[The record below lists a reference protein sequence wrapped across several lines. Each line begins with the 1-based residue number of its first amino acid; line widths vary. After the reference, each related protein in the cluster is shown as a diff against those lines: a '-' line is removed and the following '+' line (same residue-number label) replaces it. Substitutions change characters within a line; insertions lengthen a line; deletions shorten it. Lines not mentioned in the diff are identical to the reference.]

1 MQFKMI
7 TKQQYDQL
15 YKQHDQQLPFD
26 KAKVVVKLFNP
37 IGVGTWWLSSVDPTN
52 ELAYGV
58 CELHEKEYGPVSL
71 KELRELQL
79 PFGLTV
85 ERDKWFPTNEYTL
98 QDIMNGKGE

>member
-1 MQFKMI
+1 MMQFKMI

-37 IGVGTWWLSSVDPTN
+37 TGIGTWWLSSVDPTN

-85 ERDKWFPTNEYTL
+85 GIVT
-98 QDIMNGKGE
+98 GKQMKATKYQSQ